1 MLNFKSELQS
11 TCKVIVRDTCL
22 ETRTKSFIKLVT
34 GSCTEACTVLS
45 SGTASP
51 YSRSSSSS
59 SSLLVP
65 NSSCTCQCNFDLP
78 IFREDLHI
86 CVNDIHG
93 KVQRLVVDEMKK
105 ARVIARTLTISDF
118 RYFLLASWSK
128 SSGKSAQ
135 TADLSA

>member
-22 ETRTKSFIKLVT
+22 ETRIKSFIKLVT

-118 RYFLLASWSK
+118 RYFLLVSWSK

-135 TADLSA
+135 TVDLSA

>member
-1 MLNFKSELQS
+1 MRSLALVLASCLNLLQIVVHCQELS
-11 TCKVIVRDTCL
+11 VIRHSDGDIFTI
-22 ETRTKSFIKLVT
+22 E

-51 YSRSSSSS
+51 YSRSSSS

-93 KVQRLVVDEMKK
+93 KV
-105 ARVIARTLTISDF
+105 
-118 RYFLLASWSK
+118 
-128 SSGKSAQ
+128 
-135 TADLSA
+135 